1 LFHSWLELSC
11 YAGTTHLCWKK
22 CWADLVSE
30 CSIYIYVYPGDLNV
44 RLFMRLPYG
53 YRYFMEILH
62 GDRTGLEW
70 DKLKQLHV
78 RV

>member
-1 LFHSWLELSC
+1 MLDF
-11 YAGTTHLCWKK
+11 
-22 CWADLVSE
+22 
-30 CSIYIYVYPGDLNV
+30 
-44 RLFMRLPYG
+44 FMRLPYG
-53 YRYFMEILH
+53 YRYFMEILY